1 MSDEFGDRMKM
12 YEQLTQQEF
21 LPLAPIV
28 ARIDGRSFSTFTKDL
43 ERPFCQSLHDLMVQT
58 TKHLVEET
66 GALLGYTQSDEIS
79 LVFCQRDFNTQ
90 IWFGGKVQKM
100 VSQLAAQATGIFN
113 AKLPAYLPQKV
124 DKEGWSFPSFDARC
138 WTLPNPVEATNA
150 ILWREQDATK
160 NSVSQACRA
169 HFSHKQMENLGRA
182 AQMDLLMTKAI
193 NWNNYPAWAK
203 RGSYV
208 GRKLVRRPY
217 NIIELEQLPP
227 KHKAHTDHNFMIER
241 TYVQVLDVPPL
252 STVVNRVE
260 FVFNGEEPRVLN
272 PEEVHEP

>member
-28 ARIDGRSFSTFTKDL
+28 ARIDGRSFSTFTRDL
-43 ERPFCQSLHDLMVQT
+43 ERPFCESLHELMVQT
-58 TKHLVEET
+58 TRHLVEET
-66 GALLGYTQSDEIS
+66 GALIGYTQSDEIS
-79 LVFCQRDFNTQ
+79 LVFQQRDFNTQ

-138 WTLPNPVEATNA
+138 WTVPTQIEATNA

-169 HFSHKQMENLGRA
+169 HFSHKQVENLGRA
-182 AQMDLLMTKAI
+182 AQMDLLMTKGI
-193 NWNNYPAWAK
+193 NWNNYPDWAK
-203 RGSYV
+203 RGTYV
-208 GRKLVRRPY
+208 GRTVIKRPY
-217 NIIELEQLPP
+217 KAEELAQLPP
-227 KHKAHTDHNFMIER
+227 KHLAHTNPDLVIER
-241 TYVQVLDVPPL
+241 TYVHGLIVPPL
-252 STVVNRVE
+252 GRVVNRVE
-260 FVFNGEEPRVLN
+260 FIFNGEEPQVATT
-272 PEEVHEP
+272 EEA

>member
-12 YEQLTQQEF
+12 YEQLAQQEF

-28 ARIDGRSFSTFTKDL
+28 ARIDGRAFSKFTRDL
-43 ERPFCQSLHDLMVQT
+43 ERPFCKQLHDLMVQT
-58 TKHLVEET
+58 TRHLVEET
-66 GALLGYTQSDEIS
+66 GALIGYTQSDEIS
-79 LVFCQRDFNTQ
+79 LVWQQRDFNTQ
-90 IWFGGKVQKM
+90 IWFGGKIQKM

-113 AKLPAYLPQKV
+113 AKLPAYLPSKV

-138 WTLPNPVEATNA
+138 WSLPNQVEATNA

-169 HFSHKQMENLGRA
+169 YFSHKQMENLGRA
-182 AQMDLLMTKAI
+182 AQMDLLMTKGI
-193 NWNNYPAWAK
+193 NWNDYPAWAK

-208 GRKLVRRPY
+208 GRKTIKRPY
-217 NIIELEQLPP
+217 TVVELEQLPP
-227 KHKAHTDHNFMIER
+227 KHKAHSDPNFEIER

-252 STVVNRVE
+252 AKVNNRVE
-260 FVFNGEEPRVLN
+260 FIFNGEEPKVAA
-272 PEEVHEP
+272 EENNGF